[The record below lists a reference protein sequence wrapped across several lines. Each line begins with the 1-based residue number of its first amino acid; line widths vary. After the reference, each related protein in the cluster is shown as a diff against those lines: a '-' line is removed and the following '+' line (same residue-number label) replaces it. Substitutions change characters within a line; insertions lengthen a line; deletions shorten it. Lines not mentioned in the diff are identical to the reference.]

1 MQRLSSGIPGL
12 DEHIEGGFPV
22 PSLVLIK
29 GAPGTG
35 KTTMVVQSLFHGAG
49 KGETGVY
56 ITGISEPVPHLKRFL
71 SSFDFYQE
79 APIKDGRIQFWDLG
93 GTLAGQG
100 TGATMEALRQII
112 KAHGPRRVVIDPLPP
127 AYYVQ
132 GVREYREF
140 LLKFFNEL
148 REREIVALVIG
159 EKGEL
164 GSSSIEE
171 YMADGVISLDTMNLE
186 DNPIVFRNVMRI
198 SKMRGTD
205 HIRNLLSVGFTK
217 KGMKVDR
224 LA

>member
-22 PSLVLIK
+22 PSTVFIK
-29 GAPGTG
+29 GTAGTG

-49 KGETGVY
+49 KGEVGVY
-56 ITGISEPVPHLKRFL
+56 ITGISEPVHLVKRFL

-79 APIKDGRIQFWDLG
+79 APIRDGRIQFWDLG
-93 GTLAGQG
+93 ETLARHG
-100 TGATMEALRQII
+100 TGATVEALRQII
-112 KAHGPRRVVIDPLPP
+112 KAHGPRRVAIDPLPP

-140 LLKFFNEL
+140 LMGLFNEL
-148 REREIVALVIG
+148 RNHDIVTLVIG
-159 EKGEL
+159 EKGEP
-164 GSSSIEE
+164 GSSGVED

-186 DNPIVFRNVMRI
+186 DNPIVFKSVMRI

-217 KGMKVDR
+217 KGMKIDR